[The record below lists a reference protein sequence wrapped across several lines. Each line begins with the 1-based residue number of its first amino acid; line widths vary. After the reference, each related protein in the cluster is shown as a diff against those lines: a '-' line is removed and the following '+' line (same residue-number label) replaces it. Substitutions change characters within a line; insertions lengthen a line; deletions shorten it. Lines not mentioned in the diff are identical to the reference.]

1 MKTFSLTVDSQQQ
14 FNSPEAPEFSCTATR
29 LTEGVSDG
37 VMLLTLENGPLTI
50 RLVPTRGMA
59 VWDMTYEGIRIGW
72 DSPVRGPVHP
82 SLVPVMDPGGLG
94 WLEGFDE
101 LLARCGLVSNG
112 APDFD
117 SSGVLRYPLHGRIGN
132 LPARNVEISIDASQL
147 SVTGIVDEVR
157 FHFGKLRLTS
167 TLTTTAGQKGFRV
180 IDKVENRSGVATEI
194 QLLYHVNFGAPVL
207 APGSRVMLPADKVVP
222 RDEWAA
228 QDVGSWDYFGP
239 PTPGM
244 GEQVYFFQPRGG
256 DDHRSTALLQNA
268 HRDMGV
274 ALRFDT
280 RQLPCFSLWKN
291 TPAMQDGY
299 VTGLEPGTNF
309 PNPRSF
315 EQQQGRTVKLGPGES
330 TTFELSLDYLAGAA
344 EVSAVEQEVT
354 SLLGE
359 FPPGIHE
366 TPQLGWCV
374 VE

>member
-1 MKTFSLTVDSQQQ
+1 MKSFSLTPDPLQHFS
-14 FNSPEAPEFSCTATR
+14 SPDAPELACTAKR

-37 VMLLTLENGPLTI
+37 VVMLKLENGPLAITV
-50 RLVPTRGMA
+50 LPTRGMA
-59 VWDMTYEGIRIGW
+59 VWDMHYQGVRIGW

-82 SLVPVMDPGGLG
+82 ALVPVMDPGGLG

-101 LLARCGLVSNG
+101 LLARCGLASNG

-117 SSGVLRYPLHGRIGN
+117 EQGVLRYPLHGRIGN
-132 LPARNVEISIDASQL
+132 LPARNIEVAIGTNEM

-167 TLTTTAGQKGFRV
+167 TLTTKAGQKGFAV
-180 IDKVENRSGVATEI
+180 TDVVTNRSGVEAEI
-194 QLLYHVNFGAPVL
+194 QMLYHINFGSPVL
-207 APGSRVMLPADKVVP
+207 EPGSRVMVPADKVVP

-228 QDVGSWDYFGP
+228 QDAGSWDYYGD

-244 GEQVYFFQPRGG
+244 GEQVYFLTPKGG
-256 DDHRSTALLQNA
+256 ADHRSVALLQNA
-268 HRDMGV
+268 GRDHGV

-280 RQLPCFSLWKN
+280 RQLPCFSIWKN
-291 TPAMQDGY
+291 TPAIEDGY

-315 EQQQGRTVKLGPGES
+315 EGQQGRIVTLAPGAS
-330 TTFELSLDYLAGAA
+330 ATFELTLDYLAGGA
-344 EVSAVEQEVT
+344 EVAAVEQEVT
-354 SLLGE
+354 ALMGE